1 MLQSQRYVEE
11 SRRALEKHHELAMKS
26 SSEAETLQL
35 ELKARIV
42 DFEKEQK
49 VQLEAA
55 TEEAQRKVSHVEEVR
70 YAMPRHA
77 LTNLSASDL
86 LSILPILQT
95 MAALLKDLLST
106 QLEALSSASL
116 RTSSFG
122 TTVSQ
127 LGQGML
133 AAELQHHKDVESLAQ
148 STSEQLA
155 AIVSLSTNQSLETIQ
170 VRYRENLQLV

>member
-1 MLQSQRYVEE
+1 
-11 SRRALEKHHELAMKS
+11 
-26 SSEAETLQL
+26 
-35 ELKARIV
+35 
-42 DFEKEQK
+42 
-49 VQLEAA
+49 
-55 TEEAQRKVSHVEEVR
+55 
-70 YAMPRHA
+70 
-77 LTNLSASDL
+77 
-86 LSILPILQT
+86 
-95 MAALLKDLLST
+95 MAALLKDLLAT

-155 AIVSLSTNQSLETIQ
+155 AIVSSSTNQSLETIQ
-170 VRYRENLQLV
+170 VRYHGNLLLV